1 MQDLRG
7 WTEPWKVDGIDKSL
21 AVLRD
26 LVKGKKFD
34 VRPLACSLR
43 ICALMYTR
51 LQGIFGFRCDRARL
65 ESAIPR

>member
-34 VRPLACSLR
+34 VRPPSYA
-43 ICALMYTR
+43 
-51 LQGIFGFRCDRARL
+51 
-65 ESAIPR
+65 